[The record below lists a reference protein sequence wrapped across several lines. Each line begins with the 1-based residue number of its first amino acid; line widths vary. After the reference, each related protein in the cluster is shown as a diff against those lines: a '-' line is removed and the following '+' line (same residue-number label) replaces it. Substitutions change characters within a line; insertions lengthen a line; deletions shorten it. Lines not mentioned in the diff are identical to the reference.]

1 MLMPPHVLYQ
11 IPYATWSVRLAMGIV
26 GSLFVLAIF
35 GWWLP
40 PASRFLRNLPAT
52 GGGQMTIQVV
62 IGFGNTGGVDFESMY
77 KLFANQLGP
86 RVVRRCSASLR
97 S

>member
-1 MLMPPHVLYQ
+1 MCIAPWG
-11 IPYATWSVRLAMGIV
+11 ATISLVGID
-26 GSLFVLAIF
+26 G
-35 GWWLP
+35 
-40 PASRFLRNLPAT
+40 R
-52 GGGQMTIQVV
+52 Q

-77 KLFANQLGP
+77 ELFANQLGP